1 MKKVKKKREEK
12 KTKTRTME
20 QQTKHV
26 CVKVVLLGEP
36 SVGKTCTA
44 IKYVKN
50 TFVERYDVTI
60 GANFFA
66 KEM

>member
-1 MKKVKKKREEK
+1 
-12 KTKTRTME
+12 ME
-20 QQTKHV
+20 QQKKHV

>member
-1 MKKVKKKREEK
+1 MELQKKHASVKI
-12 KTKTRTME
+12 
-20 QQTKHV
+20 
-26 CVKVVLLGEP
+26 VLLGEP

-44 IKYVKN
+44 IRYVKDS
-50 TFVERYDVTI
+50 FVERYDVTI